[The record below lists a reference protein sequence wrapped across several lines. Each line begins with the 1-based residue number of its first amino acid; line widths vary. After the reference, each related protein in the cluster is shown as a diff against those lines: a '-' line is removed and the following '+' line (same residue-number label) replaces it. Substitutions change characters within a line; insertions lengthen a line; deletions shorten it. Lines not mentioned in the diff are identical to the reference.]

1 MKPMGNRKRRAA
13 RLAGALLILL
23 GLGCL
28 GLSLAR
34 NVDPLVRDLAV
45 TRARNAAAAAVQ
57 EAPAEVIAKAE
68 KEVLSER
75 PELEKLSEAEQ
86 AAVREFAK
94 QIDVTNTNQV
104 LSYGAAAQTNISEF
118 STAALGNVRTKDLGE
133 AGGMLSDLVVE
144 LKGLSFT
151 PEEKKGIKGIFK
163 KTANNLAAMKAQYNK
178 AEVNVDRITAE
189 LEKHERVLL
198 KDIATMDKMYEMNQA
213 YFKELTM
220 YILAGQIKCKELR
233 EVDLP
238 KLQQKAVET
247 GLPEDAQAAN
257 DFANMI
263 GRFEKRIHDLELTR
277 IISLQMSPQIR
288 LIQNNDSL
296 MAEKIQTSIVNTIP
310 LWKSQMV
317 LALSMEHSKQA
328 MEAQREVSDVTNEL
342 LKKNAEMLH
351 QGSIGVAQESERGIV
366 ELETLKHTNQELIN
380 TLEEVRQ
387 IQEDGRKRRAEA
399 EAELGRLEGELKQ
412 KLLEIKG

>member
-1 MKPMGNRKRRAA
+1 MNENKEFEYVPKLTLN
-13 RLAGALLILL
+13 
-23 GLGCL
+23 
-28 GLSLAR
+28 
-34 NVDPLVRDLAV
+34 P
-45 TRARNAAAAAVQ
+45 TAAAVQ
-57 EAPAEVIAKAE
+57 VAPAEEKKAE
-68 KEVLSER
+68 EAEIVSER

-94 QIDVTNTNQV
+94 QIDVCNTNQV

-118 STAALGNVRTKDLGE
+118 SGAALGNVRNKDLGE
-133 AGGMLSDLVVE
+133 VGGMLSDLVVE
-144 LKGLSFT
+144 LKGLNFDA
-151 PEEKKGIKGIFK
+151 EEKKGLKGLFK
-163 KTANNLAAMKAQYNK
+163 KATNNLASLKAQYDK
-178 AEVNVDRITAE
+178 AEVNVDRITGE
-189 LEKHERVLL
+189 LEKHERTLL

-220 YILAGQIKCKELR
+220 YILAGRLKCQELR
-233 EVDLP
+233 EKDLP
-238 KLQQKAVET
+238 ELERKAKES
-247 GLPEDAQAAN
+247 GLPEDAQAAS

-263 GRFEKRIHDLELTR
+263 GRFEKRLHDLELTR
-277 IISLQMSPQIR
+277 IISLQMAPQIR

-328 MEAQREVSDVTNEL
+328 MEAQREVTDVTNEL
-342 LKKNAEMLH
+342 LKKNAEALH
-351 QGSIGVAQESERGIV
+351 QGSVDVARESERGIV
-366 ELETLKHTNQELIN
+366 EIETLKQTNQELIA

-387 IQEDGRKRRAEA
+387 IQADGRAKRAEA
-399 EAELGRLEGELKQ
+399 EQELGRIEGELKQ

>member
-1 MKPMGNRKRRAA
+1 MNENSAFEYVPK
-13 RLAGALLILL
+13 LTL
-23 GLGCL
+23 
-28 GLSLAR
+28 
-34 NVDPLVRDLAV
+34 DP
-45 TRARNAAAAAVQ
+45 TAAAAQ
-57 EAPAEVIAKAE
+57 EAPKAE
-68 KEVLSER
+68 EVKEEVASER

-118 STAALGNVRTKDLGE
+118 SGAALGNVRSKDLGE
-133 AGGMLSDLVVE
+133 VGGMLSDLVVE
-144 LKGLSFT
+144 LKGLNFD
-151 PEEKKGIKGIFK
+151 PEEKKGFIGLFK
-163 KTANNLAAMKAQYNK
+163 KATNNIAALKTQYNK

-198 KDIATMDKMYEMNQA
+198 KDIATLDKMYEMNQA

-233 EVDLP
+233 ETELP
-238 KLQQKAVET
+238 ALQKKAEES
-247 GLPEDAQAAN
+247 GAPEDAQAAS

-263 GRFEKRIHDLELTR
+263 GRFEKRLHDLELTR
-277 IISLQMSPQIR
+277 IISLQMAPQIR

-317 LALSMEHSKQA
+317 LALSMEHSRQA

-342 LKKNAEMLH
+342 LKKNAAALH
-351 QGSIGVAQESERGIV
+351 QGSVNVAKESERGIV
-366 ELETLKHTNQELIN
+366 EIETLKQTNQELIN

-387 IQEDGRKRRAEA
+387 IQADGRARRAEA
-399 EAELGRLEGELKQ
+399 EKELGRIEGELKQ